1 MSNKGVNRPIR
12 NMFFDA
18 SRATA
23 DGNPLYGPA
32 IRPSLFAMFLITSN
46 EPLPQVFF
54 PGNCCNVFALSIG
67 FVQHTASA
75 DATHAFGMD
84 VHRGSLIFCKGALR
98 RVFTLALF
106 SPFGGELFFR
116 VAAMF
121 LLPIRGSALDED
133 TFSDLADMSILPLSP
148 SLALS
153 PSPSP
158 PDV

>member
-106 SPFGGELFFR
+106 SPFGGELFFVSPPCFCCR
-116 VAAMF
+116 
-121 LLPIRGSALDED
+121 SEEALW
-133 TFSDLADMSILPLSP
+133 TRTLFSDLADMSILPLSP

>member
-1 MSNKGVNRPIR
+1 
-12 NMFFDA
+12 MFFDA

-106 SPFGGELFFR
+106 SPFGGELFLSPPLL
-116 VAAMF
+116 VF
-121 LLPIRGSALDED
+121 LLPIRGSFALDED
-133 TFSDLADMSILPLSP
+133 TFSDLADMSILPLAVSHT
-148 SLALS
+148 LALAFS
-153 PSPSP
+153 PGCI
-158 PDV
+158 DAA